1 MAFAATAMFDLAAL
15 TTLLQR
21 TKSGDASF
29 TETRRIEMLDRTL
42 ESRGTLSFRAP
53 DTFIRETLAPRREK
67 LAISGN
73 TLTMSLG
80 ERSRTMQLDAA
91 PEASVI
97 VEAIRGT
104 LLGNRALLEKLFES
118 TVAGNADQWSLELVP
133 RDLRLRGQV
142 ASVRVSGREQVVR
155 EVTVM
160 QADGDR
166 SVMTITP
173 RSPLVSPAVPP
184 AVPPAASPSVAPS
197 GSPSVAPALP
207 IAPAARAMP

>member
-53 DTFIRETLAPRREK
+53 DTFIRETLSPRRER

-118 TVAGNADQWSLELVP
+118 TVAGDADQWSLELVP

-166 SVMTITP
+166 SVMKITP
-173 RSPLVSPAVPP
+173 RSPLVSPA
-184 AVPPAASPSVAPS
+184 ASPSVSPS

-207 IAPAARAMP
+207 IAPSARATP

>member
-1 MAFAATAMFDLAAL
+1 MRAFGALGAACALLMAAPGTALAAATTFDLATL

-21 TKSGDASF
+21 AKSGDAIF

-53 DTFIRETLAPRREK
+53 DTFVRETLSPRREK
-67 LAISGN
+67 LAVTGN

-118 TVAGNADQWSLELVP
+118 TVAGDAGQWSLELVP

-155 EVTVM
+155 EVAVM

-166 SVMTITP
+166 SVMKITP
-173 RSPLVSPAVPP
+173 VSAVTSPA
-184 AVPPAASPSVAPS
+184 PS
-197 GSPSVAPALP
+197 APAP
-207 IAPAARAMP
+207 RATP